1 MGHNELM
8 SDQDVFERIVAS
20 LHDAVLDETRWPTT
34 SALIDAACGTQGNA
48 LFVGA
53 GPKDDGRVLFGQ
65 LYYRGASR
73 DDLLHEYLT
82 VYHPLDASV
91 PRLRHLPA
99 NHLVHITALY
109 TTEELQ
115 TSPAYNEMLP
125 RLNAQD
131 SVNVR
136 LTGLGGSHI
145 AWDIADPVGPGG
157 WSTPQL
163 ALLRGLLPHIRQF
176 VRIRQALAK
185 AEAQGVTSTALLN
198 TTRVGVIQL
207 DRRGQILVAN
217 DRARAILRRGDGLSD
232 QDGLLCAALPTD
244 HTRLERLIAE
254 ALPAASPAVSGS
266 MPLHRASVAPPFLVH
281 VTPVG
286 VRQPDFG
293 SERVAALVLLVEPGH
308 QARLDPRVVAAI
320 LGLTPMES
328 QVAVWLAEGRSVGEI
343 AGLTGRQANTVY
355 YHLKQIYQKLGI
367 ARQADV
373 VRLVLSIA
381 EFV

>member
-1 MGHNELM
+1 MN
-8 SDQDVFERIVAS
+8 DQDVFERIVAS
-20 LHDAVLDETRWPTT
+20 LHDAVLDETRWSAT

-91 PRLRHLPA
+91 PRLRCLPA

-136 LTGLGGSHI
+136 LTGLDGSHI
-145 AWDIADPVGPGG
+145 AWDIADPVSPGG

-163 ALLRGLLPHIRQF
+163 ALLRGLLPHIRHF
-176 VRIRQALAK
+176 VRVRQTLVR
-185 AEAQGVTSTALLN
+185 AETLGAAVTALLD
-198 TTRVGVIQL
+198 TRRVGVLYL
-207 DRRGQILVAN
+207 DRYGQIVEAN
-217 DRARAILRRGDGLSD
+217 DRARAILRAGDGLTD
-232 QDGLLCAALPTD
+232 QGGELTARKPADHTRLARLIAAALPTSS
-244 HTRLERLIAE
+244 
-254 ALPAASPAVSGS
+254 PPAVSGS
-266 MPLHRASVAPPFLVH
+266 MPLQRGALRRPFVVH
-281 VTPVG
+281 VTPVDA
-286 VRQPDFG
+286 RPLDFG
-293 SERVAALVLLVEPGH
+293 ARPVAAVVLIAEPGH
-308 QARLDPRVVAAI
+308 VTRIDPAPVAAA
-320 LGLTPMES
+320 LGLTAVEG
-328 QVAVWLAEGRSVGEI
+328 QVAAWLAEGRTVPEI
-343 AGLTGRQANTVY
+343 AAAMGRTSGAVY
-355 YHLKQIYQKLGI
+355 WSLNQIYRKQGI
-367 ARQADV
+367 AR
-373 VRLVLSIA
+373 
-381 EFV
+381 